1 MENAKKIK
9 SYRVSI
15 LKSVV
20 TVIFIMY
27 IAALLKIIL
36 FKNISLIQMFGK
48 YKKMRS
54 VNLIPFKSIFE
65 SLAVSKRMGI
75 FWSIANVFGNLI
87 VFIPFGYLVPIMW
100 KKAMKFK
107 NILMLSAGLSLFFE
121 TFQYITGTG
130 SSDIDDIMLNTMGAI
145 IGYILLFYLKKFIK
159 KDKLQYI
166 FVIFITIL
174 FLVSGF
180 FVAFEKYG
188 VMLHLTK
195 LHEVVKGGKDI
206 PKSRPNVFGRFID
219 GNESQISLNTE
230 IEDSDVKRTVVKDKA
245 KNKANKAAKNNIS
258 ILLNSATKVY
268 LQRGSYSDN
277 TMTVVNTRMSKNEI
291 IKVSRNSWI
300 EVWGKRQNDKVLAN
314 IILVQAK
321 E

>member
-36 FKNISLIQMFGK
+36 FKNISLIQIFGK

-65 SLAVSKRMGI
+65 SSEVSKRMGI

-87 VFIPFGYLVPIMW
+87 VFIPFGYLVPMMW

-188 VMLHLTK
+188 VILHLTK
-195 LHEVVKGGKDI
+195 LHEVVKGGNDI

-230 IEDSDVKRTVVKDKA
+230 IEDSDVKRTVVKDKV
-245 KNKANKAAKNNIS
+245 KNRANKAAKNNIS

>member
-1 MENAKKIK
+1 MEKAEKIK
-9 SYRVSI
+9 SHKVSI
-15 LKSVV
+15 FKSIV
-20 TVIFIMY
+20 TVLSVIY

-36 FKNISLIQMFGK
+36 FKNVTLAQMFGE

-65 SLAVSKRMGI
+65 SFAASKGMGA
-75 FWSIANVFGNLI
+75 FWTASNVFGNLI
-87 VFIPFGYLVPIMW
+87 VFIPFGYLVPMMW

-145 IGYILLFYLKKFIK
+145 IGYILLGYLKKFIK
-159 KDKLQYI
+159 KDKIQYI
-166 FVIFITIL
+166 FVIFVTIL
-174 FLVSGF
+174 FLASGF

-195 LHEVVKGGKDI
+195 LHEVVKGGNDI
-206 PKSRPNVFGRFID
+206 PKSRADVFGKFID
-219 GNESQISLNTE
+219 GNESQISLNTK
-230 IEDSDVKRTVVKDKA
+230 IEDSDVKRTVVNGKV
-245 KNKANKAAKNNIS
+245 KNKTDKVSESNINV
-258 ILLNSATKVY
+258 LLNSSTKVY
-268 LQRGSYSDN
+268 LQRRSYSDN
-277 TMTVVNTRMSKNEI
+277 TMTIVNTRMSKNKI
-291 IKVSRNSWI
+291 IKISRNSWI
-300 EVWGKRQNDKVLAN
+300 EVWGKRENDKILAS
-314 IILVQAK
+314 IIVVQAK